1 MKNNKNIIIVLLFS
15 IFNIRYL
22 PRGIIFCFLFL
33 WGSMLN
39 SQDTWIQTDDPI
51 NWTTNATRDILWEY
65 WYDPFGADGYNVR
78 PHMAVCSDGG
88 FAVTGYYVIEDGM
101 GGYLDWCGYVMKI
114 SSEGELL
121 WADPDT
127 LNFMGENE
135 SWAVIETS
143 DGGLINCG
151 AGYMIKRDSEGN
163 RLWSQQLDYA
173 PYTMCFSHD
182 GNIALSGGT
191 PDEYTLFRIIDEDG
205 NEILNNDFN
214 LGYSTSI
221 RRIIPTSDDGYAL
234 TGSITQEVG
243 YHGDIIV
250 IKTNANGDTL
260 WTFQK
265 DGCGDS
271 DKGNWI
277 LENSENKL
285 LIVGGILPEPI
296 TIRGYLAL
304 FDLNGN
310 NIWEEIVGNNDIWY
324 EHFYAIDIPEEAS
337 YIIST
342 LYRFYKCD
350 YDYTNIEWISS
361 EPYGYFQMLSEGF
374 IFYIGGIDGVHL
386 MKTDDNIVGIDDN
399 VILIKQQNL
408 KCYPNPFNPSTV
420 IQFSL
425 PDNIKN
431 PVIEIFNTKGQLI
444 EKLPVL
450 NNQLSV
456 EWYDDKIASG
466 LYLYRINSE
475 NYISE
480 TKKMTLIK

>member
-1 MKNNKNIIIVLLFS
+1 MR
-15 IFNIRYL
+15 NIRYKL
-22 PRGIIFCFLFL
+22 IILFL
-33 WGSMLN
+33 VLIIHGAFLLEAEV
-39 SQDTWIQTDDPI
+39 I
-51 NWTTNATRDILWEY
+51 WENY
-65 WYDPFGADGYNVR
+65 YNPFGADGINVR
-78 PHMAVCSDGG
+78 PHMQICSDGSY
-88 FAVTGYYVIEDGM
+88 AVTGYYVIEDGM

-205 NEILNNDFN
+205 NEILNSDFN

-271 DKGNWI
+271 DTGNWI

-324 EHFYAIDIPEEAS
+324 EHFYAIDLPEDNS
-337 YIIST
+337 FLLST
-342 LYRFYKCD
+342 AYRVYKSD
-350 YDYTNIEWISS
+350 YDYNIEWIA
-361 EPYGYFQMLSEGF
+361 EDLLAWFQKTNYGF

-386 MKTDDNIVGIDDN
+386 RETDNNIVSIHDN
-399 VILIKQQNL
+399 VISITHQTLN
-408 KCYPNPFNPSTV
+408 CYPNPFNPEITISFNLLKYTKNSQ
-420 IQFSL
+420 I
-425 PDNIKN
+425 NIYN
-431 PVIEIFNTKGQLI
+431 SKGQRVKQY
-444 EKLPVL
+444 EAS
-450 NNQLSV
+450 Q
-456 EWYDDKIASG
+456 YDSSIIWNGIDENGRRVSSGIYFVTMNSNSKTLAFKKI
-466 LYLYRINSE
+466 
-475 NYISE
+475 
-480 TKKMTLIK
+480 TMIK